1 MSLINCEIN
10 LDLIWSKN
18 CVILANNSDQA
29 TTFSIADTKLY
40 VPIVTLSAQDNENLL
55 EHLKSGFEKQLTGV
69 NINQKN

>member
-10 LDLIWSKN
+10 LDLVWSKN

-40 VPIVTLSAQDNENLL
+40 VPIVTLSAQDNEKLL
-55 EHLKSGFEKQLTGV
+55 EHSISGFEKQLTGI
-69 NINQKN
+69 NIN